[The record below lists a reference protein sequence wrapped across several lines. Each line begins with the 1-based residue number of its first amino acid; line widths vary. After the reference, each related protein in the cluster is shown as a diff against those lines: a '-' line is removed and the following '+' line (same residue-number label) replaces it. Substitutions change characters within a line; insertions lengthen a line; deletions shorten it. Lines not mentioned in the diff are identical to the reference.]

1 MASPS
6 LFLSFSVTFVFPP
19 DFFLDE
25 DRDPGLFL
33 LFFFGRV
40 PAPFRLFSFLPLLT
54 CFLAALGAVLL
65 GLFLVFLV
73 RPLEAGFLLGPEAAE
88 AAEVAPPWPSPWG
101 QSGLQDRG
109 LLPSAAFWD
118 TWICGEK
125 SQLYVE

>member
-54 CFLAALGAVLL
+54 CFLAALGAVML
-65 GLFLVFLV
+65 GLFLVFLLLV
-73 RPLEAGFLLGPEAAE
+73 RPFEAGFLLGPEAAE
-88 AAEVAPPWPSPWG
+88 VAPSPWG

-109 LLPSAAFWD
+109 LLPSAAFSD
-118 TWICGEK
+118 TWICGEEG
-125 SQLYVE
+125 QL

>member
-1 MASPS
+1 M
-6 LFLSFSVTFVFPP
+6 
-19 DFFLDE
+19 
-25 DRDPGLFL
+25 FL

-65 GLFLVFLV
+65 GLFLVFLF

-88 AAEVAPPWPSPWG
+88 VAPPWPSPCG

-118 TWICGEK
+118 TWICGEEG
-125 SQLYVE
+125 QL

>member
-1 MASPS
+1 M
-6 LFLSFSVTFVFPP
+6 
-19 DFFLDE
+19 
-25 DRDPGLFL
+25 FL

-40 PAPFRLFSFLPLLT
+40 PAPFRLFSFLPLVT

-65 GLFLVFLV
+65 GLFLVFLLLV
-73 RPLEAGFLLGPEAAE
+73 RPFEAGFLLGPGPE